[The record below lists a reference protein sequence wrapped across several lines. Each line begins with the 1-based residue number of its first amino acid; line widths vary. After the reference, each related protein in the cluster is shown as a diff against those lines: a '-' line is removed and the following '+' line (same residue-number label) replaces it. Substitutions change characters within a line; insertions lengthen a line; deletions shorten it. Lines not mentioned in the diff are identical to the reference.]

1 MEPFQLHL
9 YVCTQT
15 KPEGNVSC
23 PSNGSAG
30 ILQVLERE
38 LLTQGLDDQVQVTT
52 CGCLGL
58 CDDGP
63 ILVVYPEGI
72 WYRKVTESGIAQIV
86 ASHLKGGKVV
96 SRLEWRDA
104 PAMRAKSIEHRDR
117 YRAAVKARNEAAVPA

>member
-23 PSNGSAG
+23 PGNGSAG
-30 ILQVLERE
+30 ILQALECE
-38 LLTQGLDDQVQVTT
+38 LLAQGLDDHVQVTT

-63 ILVVYPEGI
+63 ILIVYPEGV
-72 WYRKVTESGIAQIV
+72 WYRKVKASDMAQIV
-86 ASHLKGGKVV
+86 TSLKDSKVV
-96 SRLEWRDA
+96 AQLAWNDA
-104 PAMRAKSIEHRDR
+104 PSMRAQAIEHRDR
-117 YRAAVKARNEAAVPA
+117 YRAMVKAKNAE

>member
-1 MEPFQLHL
+1 MEPFRLHL

-23 PSNGSAG
+23 PGNGSAG
-30 ILQVLERE
+30 ILQALERE
-38 LLTQGLDDQVQVTT
+38 LLAQGLDDHVQVTT

-63 ILVVYPEGI
+63 ILIVYPEGV
-72 WYRKVTESGIAQIV
+72 WYHKIKESDVSEIV

-96 SRLEWRDA
+96 TRVAWNDA
-104 PAMRAKSIEHRDR
+104 PAMRAQAVEHRDR
-117 YRAAVKARNEAAVPA
+117 YRALVKAKNAG